1 MLFRQAAAGT
11 VLMLAGLLASC
22 SDASPGAR
30 VAHAAE
36 VYHFSDLD
44 VMVATSDVVVR
55 ASVISVRDGRVVAE
69 EDEEH
74 SLRFREVSLH
84 VDEVLFGSVQTDAL
98 IVEEPGSRAAP
109 LIVNGVQPSAVGD
122 TGYYFLTLRLEPGL
136 EGVYLLVNSQGR
148 YLLTDNGLEGSD
160 TEDALVKE
168 IESWASSELEAQVVE
183 ASGKVARGEVSP
195 LPNPCCVTPTADA
208 A

>member
-1 MLFRQAAAGT
+1 MLFRQSAAGT
-11 VLMLAGLLASC
+11 FLMLAGLLASC
-22 SDASPGAR
+22 SDPSSEAR

-44 VMVATSDVVVR
+44 VMVATSDLVVR
-55 ASVISVRDGRVVAE
+55 ASVVAVRDGRVVEE

-74 SLRFREVSLH
+74 SLLFREVSLH
-84 VDEVLFGSVQTDAL
+84 VDEVLFGTETDSV
-98 IVEEPGSRAAP
+98 IVEEPGSKAAP
-109 LIVNGVQPSAVGD
+109 IIVNGVEPSAVGD
-122 TGYYFLTLRLEPGL
+122 TGYYFLTLRLEPAL

-148 YLLTDNGLEGSD
+148 YLLTDNRLEGSD

-168 IESWASSELEAQVVE
+168 IESWAPSELEAQVVE